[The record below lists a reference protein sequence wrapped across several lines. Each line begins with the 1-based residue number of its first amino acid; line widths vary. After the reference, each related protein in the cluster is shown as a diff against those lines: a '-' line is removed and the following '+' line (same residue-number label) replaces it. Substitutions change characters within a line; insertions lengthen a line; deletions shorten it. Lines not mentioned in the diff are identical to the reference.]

1 MSSTMQP
8 ADSGRATYEAFAPL
22 YDTYTAGYQAER
34 WTGRLEAK
42 ALAFAPS
49 GRRLLDVGCGTGKSF
64 IAMLERG
71 WSVVGCDVSPAM
83 LEVAREKVGDS
94 ARLEVAD
101 ARDLPVLG
109 AFDLVWALNDTL
121 NYLLDAEE
129 LRAALAGMKANL
141 GDGGVVLFD
150 LNTLSTFEDSFINR
164 YDREE
169 GGRQMSWTGLEDE
182 VEPGSVCEARFEVVG
197 EPAATHVHRQRHFPE
212 SETLAVIDRAGL
224 ECLEVWGD
232 YEGEQDKPLD
242 EARHQKAIYIAR

>member
-1 MSSTMQP
+1 MP
-8 ADSGRATYEAFAPL
+8 ADSGRAAYEALAPL
-22 YDTYTAGYQAER
+22 YDAYTASYQAER
-34 WTGRLEAK
+34 WTGRLEAR
-42 ALAFAPS
+42 ALAFGPS

-64 IAMLERG
+64 ISMAERG

-83 LEVAREKVGDS
+83 LAVAREKAGDS
-94 ARLEVAD
+94 VRLEVSD

-121 NYLLDAEE
+121 NYLLDAEG

-141 GDGGVVLFD
+141 AEGGVVLFD
-150 LNTLSTFEDSFINR
+150 LNTLSTFEDSFTGR
-164 YDREE
+164 YAHEE

-182 VEPGSVCEARFEVVG
+182 VEPGSVCEARFEVAG
-197 EPAATHVHRQRHFPE
+197 EPAATHTHRQRHFPE
-212 SETLAVIDRAGL
+212 SEALAAIDGAGL

-232 YEGEQDKPLD
+232 HEGEQDKPLD